1 MEIKIEISEGDIT
14 AVKPGMPITY
24 TILSNPET
32 EYKATLTSIDPG
44 LTTLT
49 DGSYKTTSSTGSSA
63 SVSYTHLDVYKRQ
76 LQYDTRQRAFPL
88 KRGRPAPP
96 LNGARPP

>member
-32 EYKATLTSIDPG
+32 EYKATLI
-44 LTTLT
+44 
-49 DGSYKTTSSTGSSA
+49 TSSFVKATG
-63 SVSYTHLDVYKRQ
+63 DKRF
-76 LQYDTRQRAFPL
+76 LRE
-88 KRGRPAPP
+88 
-96 LNGARPP
+96 